1 MITDKNRD
9 FLTQYGSK
17 AHIDE
22 LIKDPRTSIYSA
34 MNNPAFDHTHSQK
47 VIEANHPQLQEMIY
61 HPDFHKKVT
70 TEQITQ
76 LTKSKDPK
84 VIEGISGKNLILQP
98 HHIENLMGELK
109 KRYIQCQ
116 FCKNMGMMKNATPDQ
131 FDRMIGENNLYMNQS
146 LSRNRSLPEKHIPK
160 FINSS
165 IVLNRMNI
173 AGHPKLTPEHMEKLS
188 DDENEFVR
196 STLAKRKDL
205 PIPIIHKLAE
215 DPSQS
220 VRSEIFVHHSG
231 K

>member
-1 MITDKNRD
+1 
-9 FLTQYGSK
+9 
-17 AHIDE
+17 
-22 LIKDPRTSIYSA
+22 
-34 MNNPAFDHTHSQK
+34 MNNPAFDHTHIQK

-109 KRYIQCQ
+109 KDTYNAS
-116 FCKNMGMMKNATPDQ
+116 FAKNMGLMKNATPDQ
-131 FDRMIGENNLYMNQS
+131 FDRMIGENSLHMNQS
-146 LSRNRSLPEKHIPK
+146 LSKNRSLPEKHIPK

-173 AGHPKLTPEHMEKLS
+173 AGHPKLTPEHMETLS
-188 DDENEFVR
+188 NDENQFVR
-196 STLAKRKDL
+196 ARVASRKDL
-205 PIPIIHKLAE
+205 PEHLINKLKD
-215 DPSQS
+215 DPSDS
-220 VRSEIFVHHSG
+220 VRSEIRTYH
-231 K
+231 KK